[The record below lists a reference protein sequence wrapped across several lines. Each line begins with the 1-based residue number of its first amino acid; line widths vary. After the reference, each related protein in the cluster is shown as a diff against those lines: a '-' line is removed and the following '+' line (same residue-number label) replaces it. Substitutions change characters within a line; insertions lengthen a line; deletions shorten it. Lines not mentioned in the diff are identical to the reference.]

1 MRATFLALATLALAQ
16 RRPSNNYP
24 GSEECSSVLSAAAPS
39 LTAIPEPDTF
49 ISNMAYG
56 YHYNRFTNSADPC
69 APPEVTGVSAEPF
82 SEWVASYT
90 EWREGMVPEY
100 KRVWEACSR
109 DPQIFQVVPAGPEHC
124 SSLAA
129 EITGQSGGDG
139 GDDGDDDDEDSG
151 SGSGGGGDGDA
162 DEESGDDDD
171 ESSALKGTG
180 GIVAAAAL
188 AGVVMAGM
196 LY

>member
-1 MRATFLALATLALAQ
+1 MRTLLFVLAPAALAQ
-16 RRPSNNYP
+16 RRPSNNNP
-24 GSEECSSVLSAAAPS
+24 GSGECSSVLSAVEPS

-56 YHYNRFTNSADPC
+56 YHYNRFTNSEDPC

-90 EWREGMVPEY
+90 EWRESMIPEY
-100 KRVWEACSR
+100 RKVWEACSR
-109 DPQIFQVVPAGPEHC
+109 DSQIYELVPAGPDHC

-129 EITGQSGGDG
+129 EITGESGGD
-139 GDDGDDDDEDSG
+139 DRDDDD
-151 SGSGGGGDGDA
+151 
-162 DEESGDDDD
+162 DDDD